1 MKACKVIGT
10 VVLILGAVQ
19 VFAQLSDPAAH
30 GPSQV
35 AADFLKEAAGSD
47 AAFVASG
54 MVRSNFQRDDLSSLI
69 QFPDDEIVIVL
80 LKGSELRQAF
90 ERSVSLYPQANA
102 SFLQIS
108 GFEITFAP
116 DAPVGQRIK
125 SIAVNNSRLDEA
137 KEYSIAMPS
146 SLGRGGYG
154 YFRIWDRTKI
164 TKTLDV
170 TVGKVLA
177 GKKVAESKPRWI
189 VQSS

>member
-1 MKACKVIGT
+1 MKPCTVFGT
-10 VVLILGAVQ
+10 IALLVGVAQ
-19 VFAQLSDPAAH
+19 AFAQLSDPAAH

-35 AADFLKEAAGSD
+35 AADFLKEAASTDG
-47 AAFVASG
+47 AFVASG
-54 MVRSNFQRDDLSSLI
+54 MVRSNFQKDDLSTLI
-69 QFPDDEIVIVL
+69 QFPDDEIVIVI

-102 SFLQIS
+102 SFLQVS
-108 GFEITFAP
+108 GFEITFSP
-116 DAPVGQRIK
+116 DGSVGQRIK
-125 SIAVNNSRLDEA
+125 SISVNNLKLEEA

-154 YFRIWDRTKI
+154 YYRIWDRAKI
-164 TKTLDV
+164 TKTLDL

-177 GKKVAESKPRWI
+177 GKKSVESKPRWI